1 MASDEDAL
9 TCDFVEYYHILDW
22 RALPVKLAATL
33 CAGLSPNSRTKLRLA
48 GLNTAFDTFLLSGI
62 YDRLSLLVWFQSK
75 DGASGRNRPQMIT
88 PLIMKAEKKPSDV
101 QAFASGKDFDEAW
114 KQLTKGNNNGD

>member
-48 GLNTAFDTFLLSGI
+48 GLNTSFDTFLLSGI

-75 DGASGRNRPQMIT
+75 DGAAGRNRPKAIT
-88 PLIMKAEKKPSDV
+88 PLIMQSEKKSEV
-101 QAFASGKDFDEAW
+101 QGFASGKDFDEEW
-114 KQLTKGNNNGD
+114 KRLTKGNDNGD